1 MTGLLYLIVI
11 VMWAVVLVPIWLK
24 NHERTQ
30 LEQKLREVG
39 ELPTKWHL
47 APRPARDARTQ
58 AFIRRR
64 RTLMVLLSS
73 LIGTVLLAASG
84 KISPFIIILPGG
96 LLAAFVAVAI
106 KVARTPQRIARPAR
120 VVARPVV
127 QQPAVA
133 PNVVTP
139 QAKSSESHSW
149 QPVESPIPSYVRA
162 ARATPYPRNL
172 DAEKP
177 WTSQEMLEQAARL
190 RQEQNRRRLE
200 SQARL
205 EAARAVGMEKARR
218 AALGAQQR
226 TQAAQ
231 EQKAAQETKSD
242 EQRAVNE

>member
-1 MTGLLYLIVI
+1 VLYLIVI

-47 APRPARDARTQ
+47 AQRPFRDARAQ

-64 RTLMVLLSS
+64 RTLMVLLST
-73 LIGTVLLAASG
+73 LIGSILLAASG
-84 KISPFIIILPGG
+84 RISPFVILLPSG
-96 LLAAFVAVAI
+96 LLAAFASVAI
-106 KVARTPQRIARPAR
+106 KVARAPQRVVAPVRT
-120 VVARPVV
+120 VARPVP
-127 QQPAVA
+127 QQSAATPT
-133 PNVVTP
+133 VVTP
-139 QAKSSESHSW
+139 QAKPSESRTW

-162 ARATPYPRNL
+162 AKATPYPRNL

-190 RQEQNRRRLE
+190 RQEQNRRRVE
-200 SQARL
+200 GQARL
-205 EAARAVGMEKARR
+205 EAARALVMEKARR

-226 TQAAQ
+226 TEAAQ
-231 EQKAAQETKSD
+231 EQKAAEEQSKSNQ
-242 EQRAVNE
+242 QRAVNE